1 MGHET
6 KNETKKETKTNSEL
20 IRHLYEKIWDTQ
32 VKMQSHIDADKVLIE
47 REIEPND
54 EDFRKTRIAV
64 NAILDETIKK
74 KPKST
79 RILRTSQDL
88 KIISANDDERLKVK
102 TLIEYLTSRSVARN
116 FDDCLQGMDKNQLN
130 AVFSD
135 KSSVQFV
142 FSPNN
147 HNYSDYY
154 EKEHQNSIKSDSLN
168 LINGFVT
175 DTKISRCTTISSNRR
190 YLTTNLDYY
199 NRSTEGHIESFL
211 DYTFARSF
219 TYFIS
224 DNFSQNNLSVFFNNL
239 MSNDTRKTFAADGLP
254 LDDYNDAVENLTDE
268 CVNALN
274 SKWVLQIVNYNL
286 KNLNDLNERI
296 DTYEQEVSISASKYF
311 ETFPDISA
319 FIDAHSEEVKKEEER
334 LNSLVR
340 TTQKVTITLDVD
352 IELDSDGSEE
362 DIKRIISKAI
372 GEYDVQQSFS
382 KSHYIDALRF
392 GKNQSDYFVPGKK
405 SILGFEVTSP
415 TPLKRVA

>member
-6 KNETKKETKTNSEL
+6 KKETKKETKTNSEL
-20 IRHLYEKIWDTQ
+20 IRDLYKKISDTQ
-32 VKMQSHIDADKVLIE
+32 EKMKSHINTDKLLIE
-47 REIEPND
+47 REIQPND
-54 EDFRKTRIAV
+54 EDYRKTKIAV

-79 RILRTSQDL
+79 RILRTSQEL
-88 KIISANDDERLKVK
+88 KIIPANDDERLKVK
-102 TLIEYLTSRSVARN
+102 TLIESLKSKSPVSVDVEIVN
-116 FDDCLQGMDKNQLN
+116 KNQLS

-135 KSSVQFV
+135 KSSVQYV
-142 FSPNN
+142 LSPTEHKVYFIDEGN
-147 HNYSDYY
+147 
-154 EKEHQNSIKSDSLN
+154 HQNSIKSDSLN

-175 DTKISRCTTISSNRR
+175 KTDIKSFSQEDSYIRYRNINIDLYNGDTQ
-190 YLTTNLDYY
+190 
-199 NRSTEGHIESFL
+199 GHIESL
-211 DYTFARSF
+211 IDDTLKGLTYYGLGRSLSRDL
-219 TYFIS
+219 S
-224 DNFSQNNLSVFFNNL
+224 DNKLSVFFNDL
-239 MSNDTRKTFAADGLP
+239 MSFQNKDTLLSNRDIADE
-254 LDDYNDAVENLTDE
+254 DLTDE

-296 DTYEQEVSISASKYF
+296 DTYEKEVSISASKFF
-311 ETFPDISA
+311 ETFPDISEL
-319 FIDAHSEEVKKEEER
+319 IQTKVEEVKKEEER

-362 DIKRIISKAI
+362 DIKRIISKVI

-382 KSHYIDALRF
+382 DSHYFADKRF